1 MLARTVFCMST
12 SRSRNVKREALR
24 MYGRYDRDLS
34 VAHQRVQGNIDA
46 LERSPQPD
54 WRPIGELKR
63 LRLSIKDR
71 VKRIL
76 KGGWEV
82 QPQWSLPNDARRQGR
97 PSALTSDASDIFIP
111 LLTSPI
117 DGSAM
122 RQIRRCGIELDV
134 CPTSGAV
141 WLDKGELEKLI
152 TLVSDEASEG
162 EADRSR
168 DRGNRDA
175 GEDDFDEN
183 RRRRGKRRSR
193 FMDIF
198 DF

>member
-1 MLARTVFCMST
+1 MRGSPVELERPHREHPDVGSDRFLHVD

-54 WRPIGELKR
+54 WTPIGELKR

-82 QPQWSLPNDARRQGR
+82 QPQWSFPNDARRQG
-97 PSALTSDASDIFIP
+97 
-111 LLTSPI
+111 
-117 DGSAM
+117 
-122 RQIRRCGIELDV
+122 V
-134 CPTSGAV
+134 
-141 WLDKGELEKLI
+141 
-152 TLVSDEASEG
+152 VS
-162 EADRSR
+162 R
-168 DRGNRDA
+168 
-175 GEDDFDEN
+175 
-183 RRRRGKRRSR
+183 
-193 FMDIF
+193 
-198 DF
+198 